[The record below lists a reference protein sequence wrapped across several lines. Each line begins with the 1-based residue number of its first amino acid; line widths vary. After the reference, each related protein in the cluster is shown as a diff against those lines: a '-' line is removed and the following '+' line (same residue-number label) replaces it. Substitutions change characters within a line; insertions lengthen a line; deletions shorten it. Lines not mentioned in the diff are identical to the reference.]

1 MFRNSEPF
9 QNADYYSDDPDVF
22 SQKPKKKKLSAIL
35 SALILLVGGG
45 FFVQTTLAANISI
58 NSGPVEFG
66 QGIMQAVACSGATN
80 LTVTPNSTFTNVS
93 NGGAFYFS
101 SVRVSNI
108 PVDCYGKDFTI
119 RAYGNSSS
127 TPLALFNTASTAA
140 VVYNNGGTFQAGVG
154 STGATVSTS
163 AGTFTITFTS
173 PVALATSVTKVTI
186 ESGAHALIVGDAGPG
201 GGTIFYYSQAGFS
214 CGPTLAST
222 CNYLEAAPN
231 GWNGGSD
238 PQNRWAQQTPIKY
251 DTATVGSSGGDT
263 ATSVAI
269 GWGYRNTRAI
279 VAQGNTDTSTS
290 VSPIAD
296 LYTVTLL
303 GVVYADWYLPTKNE
317 LNQMCKWAR
326 NQAWVSDAT
335 QCNNTGALNSG
346 PGASGFNAGYYWSSS
361 EYVASMAFAQGFGDG
376 TQPSSYK
383 YNYSYIRP
391 VRAF

>member
-1 MFRNSEPF
+1 MVKYSEPLD
-9 QNADYYSDDPDVF
+9 NDAHYSDDPVEIDARPPGR
-22 SQKPKKKKLSAIL
+22 KTPAIL
-35 SALILLVGGG
+35 GSLLLLIGGV

-66 QGIMQAVACSGATN
+66 QGISQAVACSGITN
-80 LTVTPNSTFTNVS
+80 LTVTPYSTFTNAS
-93 NGGAFYFS
+93 GGGAFYFS
-101 SVRVSNI
+101 SVKVSNI
-108 PVDCYGKDFTI
+108 PVGCYGDDFTI

-140 VVYNNGGTFQAGVG
+140 VVYNNSGTFQAGVG
-154 STGATVSTS
+154 STGATVSSS

-173 PVALATSVTKVTI
+173 PVALASSVIKVTI

-201 GGTIFYYSQAGFS
+201 GGTIFYYSLAGFR

-222 CNYLEAAPN
+222 CNYLEAAPS

-263 ATSVAI
+263 ATSLAI

-279 VAQGNTDTSTS
+279 VAQGNTDPSTS

-296 LYTVTLL
+296 LYTVTLS
-303 GVVYADWYLPTKNE
+303 GVVYADWYLPSKNE

-335 QCNNTGALNSG
+335 QCNNSGALNSG
-346 PGASGFNAGYYWSSS
+346 PGASGFSAGYYWSSS
-361 EYVASMAFAQGFGDG
+361 EYVASMAFAQVFADG

>member
-22 SQKPKKKKLSAIL
+22 SQKPKKKKLPVIL

-45 FFVQTTLAANISI
+45 LFVQTTLAANISI

-140 VVYNNGGTFQAGVG
+140 VVYSNGGTFQAGVG
-154 STGATVSTS
+154 STGATVSS
-163 AGTFTITFTS
+163 SSGTFTVTFTS
-173 PVALATSVTKVTI
+173 PVVLASSVTKVTV
-186 ESGAHALIVGDAGPG
+186 ESGAHTFNVGDAGPG
-201 GGTIFYYSQAGFS
+201 GGTIFYYSLAGFS

-222 CNYLEAAPN
+222 CNYLEAAPS

-238 PQNRWAQQTPIKY
+238 AQNRWAQQTPIKY

-303 GVVYADWYLPTKNE
+303 GVVYDDWYLPTKNE

-335 QCNNTGALNSG
+335 QCNNSGALNSG

-361 EYVASMAFAQGFGDG
+361 EYVASMAFAQVFGDG
-376 TQPSSYK
+376 TQLSTYK

>member
-22 SQKPKKKKLSAIL
+22 SQKPKKEKLPAIL

-108 PVDCYGKDFTI
+108 PVDCYGDDFTI

-140 VVYNNGGTFQAGVG
+140 VVYNNSGTFQAGVG
-154 STGATVSTS
+154 STGATVSSS

-173 PVALATSVTKVTI
+173 PVALATSV
-186 ESGAHALIVGDAGPG
+186 
-201 GGTIFYYSQAGFS
+201 
-214 CGPTLAST
+214 
-222 CNYLEAAPN
+222 
-231 GWNGGSD
+231 
-238 PQNRWAQQTPIKY
+238 
-251 DTATVGSSGGDT
+251 
-263 ATSVAI
+263 
-269 GWGYRNTRAI
+269 
-279 VAQGNTDTSTS
+279 
-290 VSPIAD
+290 
-296 LYTVTLL
+296 
-303 GVVYADWYLPTKNE
+303 
-317 LNQMCKWAR
+317 M
-326 NQAWVSDAT
+326 
-335 QCNNTGALNSG
+335 
-346 PGASGFNAGYYWSSS
+346 
-361 EYVASMAFAQGFGDG
+361 
-376 TQPSSYK
+376 
-383 YNYSYIRP
+383 
-391 VRAF
+391 